1 MHGLCVLSWSVACR
15 SSELDNI
22 YAHPLPWYPLA
33 SSADVLQHLL
43 SLLHGMQALLR
54 VSCPAMHY
62 DSVLKTAYALC
73 LSTASTLLHR
83 LNSEIVILLLLPVGC
98 P

>member
-22 YAHPLPWYPLA
+22 YAHPLPWYLLA

-43 SLLHGMQALLR
+43 SLLHSMQALLR
-54 VSCPAMHY
+54 VSCPAMHC

-73 LSTASTLLHR
+73 LSTAFTPLQR
-83 LNSEIVILLLLPVGC
+83 PNSKIVISSCYL
-98 P
+98 